1 MPCIVNSN
9 IFYTVAFAL
18 IGAKVLASLYFH
30 IKTFWPEAYTSVD
43 SAIDEHVRENP
54 IRSYLFFRAAPVFV
68 VTLFVMVLIERVK
81 GKIWLG
87 LAVFLVYYMWTTTA
101 KAIRDTLHEPR
112 ASTWPLVMVYH
123 ALSAVVI
130 ALSALAA
137 TLLRYRLQEFVPG
150 KQELLVSLWSGL
162 FAAAFITT
170 IRSVMT
176 AKKLQGRDLIRS
188 LVHDIGEENW
198 KYIEKLSREHGTNFE
213 RLIKAVVLS
222 ESEQRPR
229 WFRRLEVLKGILY
242 RPGTYGVAQV
252 KSSHPIGSRKSIEVL
267 VNHVASNLNNLN
279 GWADLYNDRLYQSVV
294 NKVLRLHNDDQQQ
307 EDRIVRFYDL
317 LRKEDNF

>member
-9 IFYTVAFAL
+9 IFYTAAFAL

-123 ALSAVVI
+123 VLSAVVI
-130 ALSALAA
+130 VLSALAA

-176 AKKLQGRDLIRS
+176 AKKLQGCDLIRS
-188 LVHDIGEENW
+188 LIRDIGEENW

-242 RPGTYGVAQV
+242 KPGTYGVAQV
-252 KSSHPIGSRKSIEVL
+252 KSSHPIGSRKSIEIL
-267 VNHVASNLNNLN
+267 VNHVANNLDNLN
-279 GWADLYNDRLYQSVV
+279 GWADLCNAHLYQSTV

-307 EDRIVRFYDL
+307 ENRILRLYDL
-317 LRKEDNF
+317 LRQEDEF